1 MKIIHLIFKYI
12 LGLSPNK
19 RRLIRIALDAFLIPF
34 AIAISALFFLEIS
47 SINIKDNYLLM
58 LSSVLFGIPIY
69 ALTGQY
75 KGLTRYVGSNSLYKL
90 ATRNILLVLILF
102 LVGSFLNFYS
112 LSLKKWILLYLLIT
126 IFTGLIRFILRDV
139 LLNQNFIN
147 NEQKNNVV
155 IYGAGSAGAQ
165 LLASLRLAKTYNIL
179 GFVDDNPELWKR
191 SINGIKISNPKTLDK
206 NNNKVDQILLAIPSL
221 SKTKRREI
229 IKRLEIYNLPV
240 LKIPSIENLTNG
252 MENIDDLSP
261 LTVEDLLGRDSV
273 LPDPKLLG
281 PGITNSTICVT
292 GGGGSIG
299 SELCRQILKIKP
311 KRLII
316 LENSEPNLYLLEQ
329 ELHSLNLKEINLI
342 TILGSATNKK
352 LLFDIFEK
360 YKVDIVFHTAAYK
373 HVPLVEK
380 NPIEGIYN
388 NVFSTRKVCESAS
401 ITRVKK
407 VILISTDKAVRP
419 TNVLGASKRLAELVM
434 QGFAEEEVKKN
445 YKNQSKTIFTM
456 VRFGNVL
463 GSSGSVV
470 PLFEKQ
476 IRNGGPI
483 TLTHPEIIRYFMT
496 ISEAAQLVIQAS
508 VLAKG
513 GDVLLLDMGEPVKI
527 YDLASQMIKLSGLKI
542 RDSKNN
548 KYDIEILTTGL
559 RPGEKLYEELLIDS
573 KAQPTQHKLIYRANE
588 KNISPNKL
596 WADLDIL
603 ENELISYKKDKV
615 LEILQKL
622 IPEWKMSKS

>member
-1 MKIIHLIFKYI
+1 MKIINLIFEYI
-12 LGLSPNK
+12 LSLSPKK
-19 RRLIRIALDAFLIPF
+19 RRLIRISIDAFLIPF

-47 SINIKDNYLLM
+47 SINFRDNYLLM
-58 LSSVLFGIPIY
+58 ILSVVLGIPIY

-102 LVGSFLNFYS
+102 LVGSFFDFYS

-126 IFTGLIRFILRDV
+126 IFTGLIRFILRDI
-139 LLNQNFIN
+139 LLSQNFIN
-147 NEQKNNVV
+147 NKQKTNVV
-155 IYGAGSAGAQ
+155 IFGAGSAGAQ
-165 LLASLRLAKTYNIL
+165 LLATLRLAKSHNVL
-179 GFVDDNPELWKR
+179 GFLDDNPELWKR
-191 SINGIKISNPKTLDK
+191 SINGIKISNPRNFDK
-206 NNNKVDQILLAIPSL
+206 LYKVDEILLAIPSL
-221 SKTKRREI
+221 SKTRRREI
-229 IKRLEIYNLPV
+229 IKQLEIYNLPI
-240 LKIPSIENLTNG
+240 LKIPSIENLTSG
-252 MENIDDLSP
+252 GENIDDLSP
-261 LTVEDLLGRDSV
+261 ITVEDLLGRDTV
-273 LPDPKLLG
+273 LPDPRLLG

-292 GGGGSIG
+292 GAGGSIG
-299 SELCRQILKIKP
+299 SELCRKIIKIRP
-311 KRLII
+311 KKLII
-316 LENSEPNLYLLEQ
+316 LENSEQNLYLLEQ
-329 ELHSLNLKEINLI
+329 ELITLNLKEIKII

-352 LLFDIFEK
+352 LLIEIFGN
-360 YKVDIVFHTAAYK
+360 YNVDIVFHAAAYK

-401 ITRVKK
+401 ITKVKK

-419 TNVLGASKRLAELVM
+419 ANVLGASKRLAELVV
-434 QGFAEEEVKKN
+434 QAFAEEEEKNNKK
-445 YKNQSKTIFTM
+445 QSKTIFTM

-476 IRNGGPI
+476 IRKGGPI
-483 TLTHPEIIRYFMT
+483 TLTHREIIRYFMT

-527 YDLASQMIKLSGLKI
+527 YDLACQMIKLSGLKI
-542 RDSKNN
+542 KDSKNN
-548 KYDIEILTTGL
+548 KSDIEILTTGL

-573 KAQPTQHKLIYRANE
+573 KAEPTQHKLIYRANE

-603 ENELISYKKDKV
+603 ENELIAYKKDKV
-615 LEILQKL
+615 IKILQKL
-622 IPEWKMSKS
+622 IPEWKMSKC